1 MRRPVLEDA
10 ENGRLGE
17 AALPSMVGRARRARR
32 ARKPGK
38 MSIRLVVGFLL
49 TLAVS
54 GCALRGPYEEPQVD
68 PARLKQADTAHFS
81 EKPFDPRWWSQFED
95 AVLDG
100 LVTRALEA
108 NHDVRIASARVAQAR
123 AIFDDVALDR
133 YPTVTAGASV
143 DRREQAQP
151 GFTDERID
159 TTTYQA
165 GFDAFW
171 ELDLF
176 GRVRSEVRAAATT
189 AESFTLS
196 LVDVRVRV
204 VADVARAYFELR
216 GLQYQL
222 AVAERSLSNQRETLR
237 LTQVRRDA
245 GFGEEQDVA
254 SAAARVAAIEASI
267 PPLRAGIVQRQ
278 HRLAVLTGTRP
289 GALRA
294 DLAPRPYPPL
304 AKALSIGDPG
314 ELLRR
319 RPDVRAAERSLAA
332 AVAREGVAAADLYP
346 RVTLTGFLG
355 FVAGRGN
362 LFGRADSRA
371 WAVTPALSWAAFDLG
386 SARARLRGAEA
397 ATHESLATFEQT
409 VLLALEE
416 TENALVSYREEQQRL
431 VRLAEQVRESTRA
444 ADIARV
450 RYKEG
455 VADFLSL
462 LDAERTQL
470 EAEDAVAQAEVGVYT
485 SVVAVYKALGGIVG
499 DSANPPG
506 ASGTTT
512 SSVSAAP
519 VQQAAQR

>member
-1 MRRPVLEDA
+1 MPTRHF
-10 ENGRLGE
+10 LG
-17 AALPSMVGRARRARR
+17 L
-32 ARKPGK
+32 
-38 MSIRLVVGFLL
+38 LL
-49 TLAVS
+49 TVFLS
-54 GCALRGPYEEPQVD
+54 GCALRGPYEEPKVN
-68 PARLKQADTAHFS
+68 PATLKQADAAHFS
-81 EKPFDPRWWSQFED
+81 EKPFDSRWWSQFED
-95 AVLDG
+95 GVLDG
-100 LVTRALEA
+100 LVTRALKA
-108 NHDVRIASARVAQAR
+108 NHDIRIAAARVEQAR
-123 AIFDDVALDR
+123 AIFDDTALDR

-143 DRREQAQP
+143 DRREQALP
-151 GFTDERID
+151 GFTDERVD

-171 ELDLF
+171 EIDLV
-176 GRVRSEVRAAATT
+176 GRVRSQVRAAATT
-189 AESFTLS
+189 AESFTLT
-196 LVDVRVRV
+196 LADMRVRV

-216 GLQYQL
+216 GLQRQM
-222 AVAERSLSNQRETLR
+222 AVAERSLANQRETLR

-267 PPLRAGIVQRQ
+267 PPLRAGLVQRQ

-304 AKALSIGDPG
+304 AKALSIGEPG

-346 RVTLTGFLG
+346 QVTLTGFLG
-355 FVAGRGN
+355 FIAGRGN
-362 LFGRADSRA
+362 LFARPDSRA
-371 WAVTPALSWAAFDLG
+371 WAVTPALTWAAFDLG
-386 SARARLRGAEA
+386 SARARLRGSEA
-397 ATHESLATFEQT
+397 ATRESLAAFEQT

-416 TENALVSYREEQQRL
+416 TENALAAYREEQQRL
-431 VRLAEQVRESTRA
+431 LRLAEQARESTRA

-485 SVVAVYKALGGIVG
+485 SVVAVYKALGGIVA
-499 DSANPPG
+499 DANPPSG
-506 ASGTTT
+506 SGTTT
-512 SSVSAAP
+512 AASANGAAV
-519 VQQAAQR
+519 VQ